1 MLEHCRVT
9 PKHVHFYR
17 LRVCTWVERGT
28 ESFKSL
34 AQEHNTVILTRARTQ
49 TSLFRVQGTKIK
61 PLCLPTQH
69 VSKGKLHRI
78 KQFLIFREWMSIRC
92 RDHYSTLFQTVRFFL
107 ISIIFSHITD
117 ILAQIPN
124 LLNVISSST
133 VLHVQSA
140 PQILQTVSLVVPEM
154 SNAPVRQI
162 WTKH

>member
-28 ESFKSL
+28 ERFESCP
-34 AQEHNTVILTRARTQ
+34 RTQ
-49 TSLFRVQGTKIK
+49 HSDPDQGSHPDLSIQSPGTKIK
-61 PLCLPTQH
+61 PLCLLTQH

-92 RDHYSTLFQTVRFFL
+92 RDHYSTLFQTVRFFS
-107 ISIIFSHITD
+107 ISINFSNITD

-133 VLHVQSA
+133 VLLVQSA

-154 SNAPVRQI
+154 SNARVRQI
-162 WTKH
+162 